1 MMMAILQKH
10 FGCKSRKGNPK
21 HQHPRCKDARN
32 IQVVKMAGNVPC
44 FQITIHS
51 SRKHRNEDGSSR
63 LGNSTT
69 SKLTM
74 NYEILCSY
82 AKHTQVLIVLKEKQ
96 QRAVY
101 HAIHICPILRHFRSK
116 QSGKYAKPKS

>member
-21 HQHPRCKDARN
+21 HQHPCCNDARN

-51 SRKHRNEDGSSR
+51 SRKHRSEDGSSQFE
-63 LGNSTT
+63 NSTT
-69 SKLTM
+69 IKLTI

-82 AKHTQVLIVLKEKQ
+82 AKHTSPNRFEGKTAESCLSRHTHLPNTKTCPQQAMWQV
-96 QRAVY
+96 
-101 HAIHICPILRHFRSK
+101 C
-116 QSGKYAKPKS
+116 